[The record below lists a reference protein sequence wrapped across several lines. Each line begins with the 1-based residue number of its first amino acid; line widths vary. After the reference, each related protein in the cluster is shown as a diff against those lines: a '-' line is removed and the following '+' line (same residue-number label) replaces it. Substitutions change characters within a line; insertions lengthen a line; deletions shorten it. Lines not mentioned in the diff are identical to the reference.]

1 MDGQPAYLMNGVVVT
16 NDGRT
21 AYFTSSSSHFGL
33 TDAMYELLSAGSG
46 RLLQYDLEGGAV
58 TVLVSGLAFP
68 NGVALS
74 ADESS
79 LLVAETMR
87 YRVLEHKLVGH
98 EAGQTRALSELPG
111 MPDNV
116 VSNGRGGYLVGL
128 FSPLGPEDEAMVVKR
143 VQAFPSLA
151 RLLAR

>member
-1 MDGQPAYLMNGVVVT
+1 MDGQPAYLMSGVAVT

-58 TVLVSGLAFP
+58 TVLASGLAFP

-98 EAGQTRALSELPG
+98 EAGLTRTFSELPG

-128 FSPLGPEDEAMVVKR
+128 FSPLGPDDEAMVVKR

-151 RLLAR
+151 RLIAR